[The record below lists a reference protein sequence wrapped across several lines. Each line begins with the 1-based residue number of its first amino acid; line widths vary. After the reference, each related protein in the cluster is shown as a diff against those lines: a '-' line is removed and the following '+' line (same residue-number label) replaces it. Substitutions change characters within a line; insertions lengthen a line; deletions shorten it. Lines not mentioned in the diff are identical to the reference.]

1 MGSSYGWFLFYVY
14 CMFVVKIRVSCQLR
28 KKPTQEFSPFLKE
41 LIYQGPLTIFLF
53 PFWFLRIDLLAPP
66 NEKEV
71 WQYRLLNVNQLYH
84 VPYLQQSTNE
94 FSIFYSLKSQNIN

>member
-1 MGSSYGWFLFYVY
+1 MVQCRMGSSYGWFLFYVY

-94 FSIFYSLKSQNIN
+94 F

>member
-66 NEKEV
+66 NEKRGLAISFIKCESTLSCTISTAKYKRV
-71 WQYRLLNVNQLYH
+71 LYL
-84 VPYLQQSTNE
+84 Y
-94 FSIFYSLKSQNIN
+94 IALKIRI